1 MDLKSNINK
10 IHSDLLM
17 LENIGETV
25 TIKESSSKDFGN
37 HFIINAEHNGLT
49 AKIIIE
55 KVDIETTSFRWRY
68 LSNPKDDKSTLVE
81 RNSTIDS
88 FVADLI
94 DVFEKKRF
102 DSDYLSQINN

>member
-25 TIKESSSKDFGN
+25 VVSEGSSKDFGN
-37 HFIINAEHNGLT
+37 HFVITAEYEGLI
-49 AKIIIE
+49 AKVIIE
-55 KVDIETTSFRWRY
+55 KAEIESTSFIWRY
-68 LSNPKDDKSTLVE
+68 LSNPLDQTVGLVERKSTL
-81 RNSTIDS
+81 DS
-88 FVADLI
+88 FVSDLI
-94 DVFEKKRF
+94 EVFQKKRF